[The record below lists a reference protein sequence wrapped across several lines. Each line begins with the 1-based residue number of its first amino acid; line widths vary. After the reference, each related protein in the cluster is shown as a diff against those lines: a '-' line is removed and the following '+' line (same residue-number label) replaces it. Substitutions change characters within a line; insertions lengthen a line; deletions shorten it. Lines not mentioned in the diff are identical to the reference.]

1 MDRFNSYRP
10 ALAPALAL
18 VAATACAERGPD
30 VAVRVDSAGVR
41 IVESTSAAWPPA
53 EEWTVSP
60 EPVFRLGNLED
71 DPFSQ
76 FFRILDVALLAGGDV
91 IVVDGGSSEV
101 RRYDA
106 TGRHM
111 WSAGG
116 RGEGPGEF
124 RSPRYLG
131 RRDDGSF
138 LVWDRS
144 LFRLSV
150 IGENGEVILSQRRS
164 SPDGR
169 EFIVQ
174 GLFDDGAWLVT
185 FPVSISAPSAGTAW
199 ADTIG
204 LWRYDPVREDR
215 VRLAGIIGQRWIWT
229 GQHMLPVPFSPR
241 PLRAIDGSRL
251 AVASGPDA
259 EISVHDAAGS
269 LVARYR
275 FARDREPVTESD
287 VRQVIESLVEIGQ
300 SGAPAAA
307 WRDWRDRMEI
317 PRYEPAFDWL
327 LADGNGTLWA
337 RRFQSDPLSREP
349 PSWDVFDPTG
359 VYLGS
364 VSTPG
369 GLAVLAIGDGLL
381 AGVYRDEL
389 GVEYVGVHR
398 VLTARPQ

>member
-269 LVARYR
+269 PVARHR
-275 FARDREPVTESD
+275 IARDRETVTEPE
-287 VRQVIESLVEIGQ
+287 VRQVIESLVELGQ

-307 WRDWRDRMEI
+307 WRDWSDRMEI
-317 PRYEPAFDWL
+317 PRYEPAFDRL

-349 PSWDVFDPTG
+349 PWWDVFDPTG

-369 GLAVLAIGDGLL
+369 GLTVLAIGDGLL

-389 GVEYVGVHR
+389 GVEYVSVHR
-398 VLTARPQ
+398 VLTARP

>member
-30 VAVRVDSAGVR
+30 VAVRADSAGVR
-41 IVESTSAAWPPA
+41 IVESTSAAWPEG
-53 EEWTVSP
+53 EEWLVGS
-60 EPVFRLGNLED
+60 EPVFRLGNVED
-71 DPFSQ
+71 DPASQ
-76 FFRILDVALLAGGDV
+76 FFQILDVALLAGGEV
-91 IVVDGGSSEV
+91 IAVDGGSSEV

-106 TGRHM
+106 EGRHL
-111 WSAGG
+111 WASGG

-124 RSPRYLG
+124 RRPRYLG
-131 RRDDGSF
+131 RRADGSL

-185 FPVSISAPSAGTAW
+185 LPVSVAAPSPGTAW
-199 ADTIG
+199 TDTVA
-204 LWRYDPVREDR
+204 LARYEPAMDEQ
-215 VRLAGIIGQRWIWT
+215 VRLARIPGGRWIWT
-229 GQHMLPVPFSPR
+229 GQYQLPVPFSAR
-241 PLRAIDGSRL
+241 ALRAIDGTRL
-251 AVASGPDA
+251 AVTGGPDA
-259 EISVHDAAGS
+259 EISVHDASGS

-275 FARDREPVTESD
+275 IARERQVATESD
-287 VRQVIESLVEIGQ
+287 IGRVIESFAELGQ
-300 SGAPAAA
+300 GPAAV
-307 WRDWRDRMEI
+307 WQDWKDRFDI
-317 PRYEPAFDWL
+317 PAYAPAFDRL
-327 LADGNGTLWA
+327 LADGEGTLWA
-337 RRFQSDPLSREP
+337 RRFVADPLSREP
-349 PSWDVFDPTG
+349 PWWDLFDSTG
-359 VYLGS
+359 TWLGP
-364 VSTPG
+364 VTTPAG
-369 GLAVLAIGDGLL
+369 VEVTSIRDDLL

-389 GVEYVGVHR
+389 GVEYVSVHR

>member
-275 FARDREPVTESD
+275 FARDRETVTESD

-389 GVEYVGVHR
+389 GVEYVSVHR

>member
-241 PLRAIDGSRL
+241 PLRTIDGSRL

-389 GVEYVGVHR
+389 GVEYVSVHR

>member
-275 FARDREPVTESD
+275 FARDRETVTESD

-381 AGVYRDEL
+381 AGVYRNEL
-389 GVEYVGVHR
+389 GVEYVSVHR

>member
-1 MDRFNSYRP
+1 MDRLRSCLRIP
-10 ALAPALAL
+10 APALAL
-18 VAATACAERGPD
+18 VAATACAEQESTS
-30 VAVRVDSAGVR
+30 AVYTDGDGVR
-41 IVESTSAAWPPA
+41 IVESLSAAWTPG
-53 EEWTVSP
+53 EEWTVGP
-60 EPVFRLGNLED
+60 EPVFRLGNAED
-71 DPFSQ
+71 DPSSQ
-76 FFRILDVALLAGGDV
+76 FFRILDVALLAGGHV

-106 TGRHM
+106 AGRHL

-124 RSPRYLG
+124 RGPRYLG
-131 RRDDGSF
+131 QREDGAF

-144 LFRLSV
+144 LFRLTV
-150 IGENGEVILSQRRS
+150 MGENGDLIATGRRS
-164 SPDGR
+164 FEGS

-185 FPVSISAPSAGTAW
+185 FPVSISAPGAGTAW

-215 VRLAGIIGQRWIWT
+215 IRLAEIIGHRWIWT

-269 LVARYR
+269 PVARHR
-275 FARDREPVTESD
+275 IARDRETVTGPE
-287 VRQVIESLVEIGQ
+287 VRQVIESLVELGQ
-300 SGAPAAA
+300 SGAPAAV

-317 PRYEPAFDWL
+317 PRYQPAFDWL

-349 PSWDVFDPTG
+349 PWWDVFDPTG

-369 GLAVLAIGDGLL
+369 GLTVLAIGDGLL

-389 GVEYVGVHR
+389 GVEYVSVHR
-398 VLTARPQ
+398 VLTARP

>member
-337 RRFQSDPLSREP
+337 RRFQSDPLSRES

>member
-389 GVEYVGVHR
+389 GVEYVSVHR

>member
-18 VAATACAERGPD
+18 VAATACVERGPD

-275 FARDREPVTESD
+275 FARDRETVTESD

-337 RRFQSDPLSREP
+337 RRFQSDPLSRES

>member
-106 TGRHM
+106 TGRHL

-124 RSPRYLG
+124 RRPRYLG

-275 FARDREPVTESD
+275 FARDRETVTESD

>member
-275 FARDREPVTESD
+275 FARDRETVTESD